1 MMQFNAVKE
10 QPATALLTAKRQVWC
25 LAIKHDMTPSQRLF
39 HVYYD
44 DNDNV
49 ATLKEKV
56 KAKKSNACE
65 DVNTNCLTIWQ
76 YKEPKLL
83 TDVNANKLEDT
94 LKKVDI
100 SDCRKVVELAEA
112 ISIELFKNEILLV
125 QLPSK
130 HPHSPYNFTILIYQ

>member
-1 MMQFNAVKE
+1 
-10 QPATALLTAKRQVWC
+10 
-25 LAIKHDMTPSQRLF
+25 MTPLERLF
-39 HVYYD
+39 HAYYD
-44 DNDNV
+44 DNDDV

-65 DVNTNCLTIWQ
+65 NINTDCLTIWQ

-94 LKKVDI
+94 LKKVDV
-100 SDCRKVVELAEA
+100 SDCRKVVELAGV

-130 HPHSPYNFTILIYQ
+130 CSHSPYNFTILIYQ